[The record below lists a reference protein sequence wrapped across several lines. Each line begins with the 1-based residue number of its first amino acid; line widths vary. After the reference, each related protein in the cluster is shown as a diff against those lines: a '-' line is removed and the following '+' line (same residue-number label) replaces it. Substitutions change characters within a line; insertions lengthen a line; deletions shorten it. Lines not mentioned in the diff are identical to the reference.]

1 MENNVD
7 SVNLSKENSN
17 VDMSESQV
25 NNQNQGNCNVNNN
38 EYGYSN
44 CGGYNPN
51 FNSQQNKPQHDTLC
65 IISLVLG
72 IASIVL
78 FFIFCWFGVIVSIP
92 ALIISIVAMS
102 KSTTPKKDRPLA
114 VWGLILSILTIVL
127 TVVGIVLVIVGV
139 DILANLFE
147 LFFHGLIRLAESSSM
162 Q

>member
-7 SVNLSKENSN
+7 SINLSKENSN
-17 VDMSESQV
+17 VDMSENQV
-25 NNQNQGNCNVNNN
+25 NNQNQGNYNVNNG
-38 EYGYSN
+38 EF
-44 CGGYNPN
+44 GYNPN
-51 FNSQQNKPQHDTLC
+51 FNNQQNKPKHDTLC

-92 ALIISIVAMS
+92 AMIISIVAMN

-114 VWGLILSILTIVL
+114 VWGLILSILTILL
-127 TVVGIVLVIVGV
+127 TVIGIVLLIVCADV
-139 DILANLFE
+139 FINLFE
-147 LFFHGLIRLAESSSM
+147 LFFDGLIRLAESSTI